1 MMIVYAV
8 IGYDRYYPCPDNVEK
23 VFASYERATE
33 YLEAL
38 QKTGRRD
45 YYDVVEY
52 MVEN

>member
-1 MMIVYAV
+1 MMIVHAV
-8 IGYDRYYPCPDNVEK
+8 IGYDRYYPYVEK
-23 VFASYERATE
+23 VFASYEKATE

-52 MVEN
+52 TVEN